1 MFLDTTRFAGLD
13 ESKLDAFFV
22 SPGVMRERWPPVV
35 EGCQSRSSAFSFLSA
50 LAMLNYMHVTV
61 LVSYVESRKA

>member
-22 SPGVMRERWPPVV
+22 SPGVMRECWPPVV
-35 EGCQSRSSAFSFLSA
+35 EGYQSHSSEFSFLSA
-50 LAMLNYMHVTV
+50 LAMLNYMHVTA